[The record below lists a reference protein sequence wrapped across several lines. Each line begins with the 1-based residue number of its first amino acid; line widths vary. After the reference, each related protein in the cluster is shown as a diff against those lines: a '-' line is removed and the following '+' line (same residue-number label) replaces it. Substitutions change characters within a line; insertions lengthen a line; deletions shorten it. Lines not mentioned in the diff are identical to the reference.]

1 MGTKQ
6 FQLGQAEMKCLG
18 QVGHTSASWWGCSQG
33 LGAGGRGSNSAE
45 VQTLQ
50 RLHLWE
56 KYKKT
61 LDNLKYSEVSLNS
74 SHTISRAGKDGQ
86 DHLAQPPTY
95 HQCVSCSPNP
105 AFPCMPWGALS
116 ASGWGPRRPE
126 VLLHSDIWERCGDTS
141 STVNSSQKL
150 VLFV

>member
-1 MGTKQ
+1 MSGSSW
-6 FQLGQAEMKCLG
+6 AHICVM
-18 QVGHTSASWWGCSQG
+18 VGLFSRVGGWRTG
-33 LGAGGRGSNSAE
+33 LKYC
-45 VQTLQ
+45 LQ

-74 SHTISRAGKDGQ
+74 SHTISRAAKDGQ
-86 DHLAQPPTY
+86 DQLAQPPTY

-116 ASGWGPRRPE
+116 ASGWGPRKPE
-126 VLLHSDIWERCGDTS
+126 VLLHSDIWESGGDTS

-150 VLFV
+150 FLFV